1 MTEKTTPK
9 IFSFGKEQLIP
20 AEELLEVGHKKEKII
35 IGMPCE
41 ANSQESRVPLT
52 PQSVSLLI
60 QNGHQVVIESSAGVA
75 SNYSDREYSDSGAI
89 ITKNKKDVFLSDI
102 IIKVSSLA
110 KEEVDL
116 LPGNQIVISALHYTP
131 EFEESLRLL
140 MQKKICA
147 VAYEHIRDENGFFP
161 IEQILSEIAGSSSI
175 MIAGELLSSS
185 HNGKGIILGG
195 ITGISPTEVV
205 ILGAG
210 TVAEFAA
217 RAAIGLGATVKI
229 FDNSINR
236 LRTLEDK
243 LNQRIFTSIFQPEV
257 LKKALKSADVVIGA
271 QNMCHS
277 PQIII
282 PEELIMKMKE
292 GSVIID
298 LTLSYGGCFETS
310 TATTFKKPVFRKH
323 GVIHYCIPNITARV
337 ARTASIALSNTFAP
351 ILINI
356 GQIGGFRRYVRSD
369 KGFRNGIYLYN
380 GILTNAELGSRYN
393 IPSQDIDLMMT
404 AF

>member
-41 ANSQESRVPLT
+41 INGQETRVPLT
-52 PQSVSLLI
+52 PQSVSLLV
-60 QNGHQVVIESSAGVA
+60 QNGHQIVIESNAGLA

-89 ITKNKKDVFLSDI
+89 VTKNKKDVFLSDI
-102 IIKVSSLA
+102 IIKVSSFT

-116 LPGNQIVISALHYTP
+116 LPGNQIIISSLGAVP

-140 MQKKICA
+140 IQKKVCA
-147 VAYEHIRDENGFFP
+147 VAYEHIRDKNGFFP
-161 IEQILSEIAGSSSI
+161 IEQILSEIAGTSSI

-195 ITGISPTEVV
+195 ITGISPTEVA

-217 RAAIGLGATVKI
+217 RAAIGLGATVKV

-236 LRTLEDK
+236 LRTLEGK

-257 LKKALKSADVVIGA
+257 LQKALKSADVIIGA
-271 QNMCHS
+271 QNMCDS

-282 PEELIMKMKE
+282 SEDLIMKMKE

-298 LTLSYGGCFETS
+298 LTMNDGGCFETS
-310 TATTFKKPVFRKH
+310 TATSLKKPTFRKH
-323 GVIHYCIPNITARV
+323 GVIHYCVPNITARV
-337 ARTASIALSNTFAP
+337 ARTSSIALSNTFAP

-356 GQIGGFRRYVRSD
+356 GQFGGFRRYIRAD
-369 KGFRNGIYLYN
+369 KGFRNGVYLYN
-380 GILTNAELGSRYN
+380 GILTNAELSSRYN